1 MTTTNSYNRQ
11 PTKLDYA
18 SPTQFKFNIIKLPK
32 VEYFCTQVNI
42 PGISLGGTMRQPSP
56 LKDIPIPGEKLT
68 YEPLQM
74 TFLVDE
80 NLENFQEIH
89 GWLVGLG
96 FPRDHNEFKNLVSSG
111 NDRFPNRNQ
120 NNISSEIG
128 KVKYGPTD
136 TGGVF
141 SDATLTVLSSKNN
154 PEVEVRFR
162 NVFPVALTGLSYNQ
176 QAADVEYLTATVS
189 FEYEIYDFATSGS
202 SSTSVVT
209 S

>member
-1 MTTTNSYNRQ
+1 MTVTNSLSRQ

-18 SPTQFKFNIIKLPK
+18 SPTQFKFSIIKLPK
-32 VEYFCTQVNI
+32 VEYFCTAVNV
-42 PGISLGGTMRQPSP
+42 PGITLGGTIVQPSP

-96 FPRDHNEFKNLVSSG
+96 FPRDYSEFQNLVSSG
-111 NDRFPNRNQ
+111 NDRFPAKTTQ
-120 NNISSEIG
+120 ISTEIG
-128 KVKYGPTD
+128 KVKYGAAN
-136 TGGVF
+136 TGGIY

-154 PEVEVRFR
+154 SQVEIRFR
-162 NVFPVALTGLSYNQ
+162 DVYPTGLTGLQYNQ
-176 QAADVEYLTATVS
+176 QAADVDYLTATVS
-189 FEYEIYDFATSGS
+189 FEYEIYDFATTGS
-202 SSTSVVT
+202 STTSITT

>member
-1 MTTTNSYNRQ
+1 MTVTNSLLRQ

-18 SPTQFKFNIIKLPK
+18 SPTQFKFSILKLPK
-32 VEYFCTQVNI
+32 VEYFCTSVNV
-42 PGISLGGTMRQPSP
+42 PGISLGDAVQATS
-56 LKDIPIPGEKLT
+56 LKNIPIPGDKLT

-96 FPRDHNEFKNLVSSG
+96 FPRDHTEFRNLLSSG
-111 NDRFPNRNQ
+111 NDRFPTRNAT
-120 NNISSEIG
+120 NVSTEAG
-128 KVKYGPTD
+128 KTKFAAADTGPTL
-136 TGGVF
+136 

-154 PEVEVRFR
+154 AQVEVRFR
-162 NVFPVALTGLSYNQ
+162 DVYPTGLTGLAYNQ
-176 QAADVEYLTATVS
+176 QAADVDYLTATVS
-189 FEYEIYDFATSGS
+189 FSYLIYDFATKGAST
-202 SSTSVVT
+202 TSVTT